1 MRSSSIGIENRDRS
15 ESWGVCPGR
24 GSKRRIVAQSPYL
37 VASKRTKELVHDIL
51 EANPNLEIHFSTN
64 SIAAAD
70 HPIVAAV
77 SLKQQALQLNQ
88 LKYRIYQFKPGKRG
102 SLSAEKLA
110 RKKAEGDQQVT
121 GPRSSI
127 HAKSLVVDGK
137 IAVVC
142 SSNLDPRSAYLN
154 TSPL

>member
-15 ESWGVCPGR
+15 ELGGPCR
-24 GSKRRIVAQSPYL
+24 GSLAWGQAAYCGSVSYL

-88 LKYRIYQFKPGKRG
+88 LKYRIYQFALPESVEAFIPPMKAK
-102 SLSAEKLA
+102 A
-110 RKKAEGDQQVT
+110 RKGSRGRPARAGAEIQYSRQVF
-121 GPRSSI
+121 GCRREDRRC
-127 HAKSLVVDGK
+127 LQ
-137 IAVVC
+137 
-142 SSNLDPRSAYLN
+142 L
-154 TSPL
+154 